1 MAGLDKIIGQIQKE
15 SEDAAART
23 IAAAREK
30 AENMLQ
36 QAREE
41 AEAQCGE
48 IRARSAKEKED
59 ILERGRS
66 AAELKVRQ
74 GLLAKKQEIIGSVL
88 ADALKAA
95 KNLEAERY
103 FQVIVRLAAD
113 AAMAGEGVVFFSE
126 ADLQRLPSDLERRM
140 NDAVKDKGAVLKISS
155 EPRVMD
161 GGFILC
167 YGGIEENCSFDAI
180 FDSAREHLQDAVQR
194 ILFA

>member
-103 FQVIVRLAAD
+103 FQVVG
-113 AAMAGEGVVFFSE
+113 GEGVVFFSE

-155 EPRVMD
+155 EPRAMD